1 MIQLETDRKQWMAA
15 KLKASMSFED
25 YLKEVEQ
32 QVKASKTSGLNQSA
46 EYVEYTKMG
55 YQRMTRWLKTLNP
68 EQFAFDFSVDKKITM
83 LTLTES
89 WCGDAAH
96 VSPVLHYISLQN
108 GLSLRFLYRDQH
120 LDLMD
125 EYLTNGGRSIPKV
138 IFIDEQ
144 LNELASWGPRPAHAQ
159 ELYIR
164 LKATGDV
171 QKIIHG
177 LQMWYNKDK
186 GACTKLE
193 IETIIRNLLKA

>member
-1 MIQLETDRKQWMAA
+1 MIQLETQRKQWLAA
-15 KLKASMSFED
+15 KLKESMSFEE
-25 YLKEVEQ
+25 YLRDVEL
-32 QVKASKTSGLNQSA
+32 QVKEARTSGLNQSA
-46 EYVEYTKMG
+46 EYAEYTRMG

-68 EQFAFDFSVDKKITM
+68 ERFAFDFKVENKITM

-96 VSPVLHYISLQN
+96 IAPLLHYISVQN
-108 GLSLRFLYRDQH
+108 GLPLRFLYRDQH

-138 IFIDEQ
+138 LFIDEQ

-164 LKATGDV
+164 LKATGDM

-186 GACTKLE
+186 GTCTKME
-193 IETIIRNLLKA
+193 IESLVRNLTLA